1 MRLWS
6 ADKGWRTG
14 TIKAYHGGY
23 LRHTGGC
30 LVGSACR
37 YPSPGLLE
45 LLWLARLCWHGGCC
59 SPVAAVELNMFSMHR
74 ALCA

>member
-1 MRLWS
+1 MVSRQGLAHGHHQGLPWGLPE
-6 ADKGWRTG
+6 AHRWVPGWIRMQ
-14 TIKAYHGGY
+14 
-23 LRHTGGC
+23 
-30 LVGSACR
+30 